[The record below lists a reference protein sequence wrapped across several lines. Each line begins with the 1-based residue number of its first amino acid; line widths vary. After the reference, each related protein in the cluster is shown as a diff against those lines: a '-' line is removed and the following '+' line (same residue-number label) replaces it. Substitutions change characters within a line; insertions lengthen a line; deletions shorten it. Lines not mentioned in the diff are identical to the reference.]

1 MKKNLLYINEEDKKA
16 LEKMGYFGSIEKVSR
31 YCDLSQKLLNVF
43 LVAYDQG
50 IKELDSN
57 QVVIIWY
64 KLYGNKLQTCEQ
76 IRARLYSL
84 GYSPFLKSI
93 TNDKRFL
100 YSLIEDKIDELRYEL
115 SLKSSEYKKYRVT
128 PTPESI
134 YARFDEEIT
143 ERLNKEENKELLN
156 KIKAM
161 TKEQILQ
168 LTIAD
173 LPLTHRV
180 SHYLACDNIETVED
194 LIKSR
199 TRKEL
204 LRIPNFGQKCIK
216 EVEQVLARLGLALET
231 N

>member
-1 MKKNLLYINEEDKKA
+1 MNGLITINGKNAYDLD
-16 LEKMGYFGSIEKVSR
+16 FSIA
-31 YCDLSQKLLNVF
+31 KLNDGNY
-43 LVAYDQG
+43 VAY
-50 IKELDSN
+50 
-57 QVVIIWY
+57 
-64 KLYGNKLQTCEQ
+64 
-76 IRARLYSL
+76 A
-84 GYSPFLKSI
+84 
-93 TNDKRFL
+93 KRNL
-100 YSLIEDKIDELRYEL
+100 TL
-115 SLKSSEYKKYRVT
+115 
-128 PTPESI
+128 
-134 YARFDEEIT
+134 
-143 ERLNKEENKELLN
+143 NKELLN

-161 TKEQILQ
+161 TREQILQ

-173 LPLTHRV
+173 LPLTHRA